1 MFAESRTIRLCA
13 ALVALAVGA
22 AAAQDEKPVKRLTGD
37 IQRAVR
43 KALDGDAKAAEKLEA
58 LGPVERRAADDTEKR
73 WLRKWRFTKLK
84 SGRHTIDLDVDG
96 RSCEYALVVPKRYS
110 SKRSWPLIISLHGA
124 GGNGPGE
131 IDFIWTRHLSDWK
144 GLIAAPSGQPP
155 GAQWFPEQEA
165 FVLGVIRDV
174 CRRANIDAN
183 RVYVNGFSNGGNG
196 AWFYAEQHPG
206 RFAAA
211 CTRGGGNP
219 SPSLLVNL
227 LHVPIYIVH
236 GDQDR
241 VIQVDHDRRDAK
253 RLKELGYTV
262 VYTEVA
268 GGGHEPFN
276 AAENPKILEFFKKHV
291 RDPWPT
297 RLAFRPAA
305 PKRFRNAWLEVPEGG
320 AGRGEVKAEVKKEG
334 NAIEVTGA
342 RKIVL
347 WLSDALLDLDRELV
361 VRLDGKEAFRGK
373 ATRRFTTLVADLKER
388 FDRQAPA
395 WARVEVG
402 R

>member
-1 MFAESRTIRLCA
+1 L
-13 ALVALAVGA
+13 L
-22 AAAQDEKPVKRLTGD
+22 
-37 IQRAVR
+37 
-43 KALDGDAKAAEKLEA
+43 
-58 LGPVERRAADDTEKR
+58 RR
-73 WLRKWRFTKLK
+73 WRFRKLK
-84 SGRHTIDLDVDG
+84 SGRQTIDLDVSG
-96 RSCEYALVVPKRYS
+96 QTREYALVVPKGYTSR
-110 SKRSWPLIISLHGA
+110 RSWPLIISLHGA

-131 IDFIWTRHLSDWK
+131 IDFIWTRHLSAWK

-155 GAQWFPEQEA
+155 GAQWFPGQEA
-165 FVLGVIRDV
+165 FVLGVIQDV
-174 CRRANIDAN
+174 SQRANIDTN

-219 SPSLLVNL
+219 NPSLLVNL
-227 LHVPIYIVH
+227 LHVPVYIVH

-253 RLKELGYTV
+253 RLEELGYTV

-268 GGGHEPFN
+268 GGGHTPFN
-276 AAENPKILEFFKKHV
+276 AEENPKILAFFKKHV
-291 RDPWPT
+291 RNPWPK
-297 RLAFRPAA
+297 RLAFRLARPE
-305 PKRFRNAWLEVPEGG
+305 RFRNLWLEVPAGG
-320 AGRGEVKAEVKKEG
+320 AGRSDVKAEVKDG
-334 NAIEVTGA
+334 RVIEVTGA

-347 WLSDALLDLDRELV
+347 WLSDGLVDLDQELV

-388 FDRQAPA
+388 FDRHAPA

-402 R
+402 Q